1 MLTCLVAKKIVREV
15 DSSGFSKVGSVQR
28 KSRERQMSCCQEMG
42 IPEAKMRG
50 RGEASLRWVKRRY
63 AEGNLA
69 IKSCTE
75 ISDHTT

>member
-15 DSSGFSKVGSVQR
+15 DSSGFSKGGSVQR
-28 KSRERQMSCCQEMG
+28 KSRAWQRSCCQEMG

-50 RGEASLRWVKRRY
+50 RGEAIRRWVKRRC
-63 AEGNLA
+63 AKGNLA

-75 ISDHTT
+75 ISDHET